1 MLESTGPLVMNPNRQ
16 DEPEINFDQV
26 AERLR
31 SVFGS
36 RGGGR
41 GMRGRGLGLFVFGV
55 FGLALIIWL
64 STGFYSVQPGE
75 QAALRQFGV
84 YQTGDPS
91 AFVGGTEPG
100 LHWYFPAPIG
110 TRSIVQVDEIRRL
123 ELGIRGNTPIPVES
137 LMISGDTNIVD
148 VQLLIQYNIKDVEDF
163 LFQVVDPGGTVIKG
177 AAESALRQVVGQRNI
192 DDVLTTEKEAVQ
204 ADTAL
209 ELQRLLDLYETG
221 INITEV
227 KLQNV
232 RPPSQVQDA
241 FDDVVRARED
251 KDRIINLAQ
260 AYEADVLPRAEGE
273 ALRVLQLAE
282 GFKQE
287 KIADATGQSERFLA
301 VLAEYEKSRDVT
313 RQRLYL
319 EAMEQILP
327 GISKYIIAEESGGSL
342 LQFLPLTSDGTDA
355 TAGQLGPLE
364 P

>member
-1 MLESTGPLVMNPNRQ
+1 MNPNRQ

-26 AERLR
+26 TERLR
-31 SVFGS
+31 SVFGN
-36 RGGGR
+36 RGGGGR
-41 GMRGRGLGLFVFGV
+41 GIRDRGLGLFVFAV
-55 FGLALIIWL
+55 FTLALIIWL

-75 QAALRQFGV
+75 QAALRRFGI

-110 TRSIVQVDEIRRL
+110 TRSVVQVDEIRRL
-123 ELGIRGNTPIPVES
+123 ELGFRGNTPIPVES

-148 VQLLIQYNIKDVEDF
+148 VQLLVQYNIKDLEDF
-163 LFQVVDPGGTVIKG
+163 LFQVVDPGGAVIKG

-221 INITEV
+221 INVTEV

-260 AYEADVLPRAEGE
+260 AYEADVLPRALGE
-273 ALRVLQLAE
+273 AQRVLELAE
-282 GFKQE
+282 AFKQQ

-327 GISKYIIAEESGGSL
+327 GISKYIIDEESGGSL
-342 LQFLPLTSDGTDA
+342 LQFLPLTSDGTE
-355 TAGQLGPLE
+355 TSTGQLGPLE

>member
-1 MLESTGPLVMNPNRQ
+1 M
-16 DEPEINFDQV
+16 
-26 AERLR
+26 
-31 SVFGS
+31 
-36 RGGGR
+36 
-41 GMRGRGLGLFVFGV
+41 
-55 FGLALIIWL
+55 
-64 STGFYSVQPGE
+64 
-75 QAALRQFGV
+75 
-84 YQTGDPS
+84 
-91 AFVGGTEPG
+91 
-100 LHWYFPAPIG
+100 
-110 TRSIVQVDEIRRL
+110 
-123 ELGIRGNTPIPVES
+123 
-137 LMISGDTNIVD
+137 
-148 VQLLIQYNIKDVEDF
+148 
-163 LFQVVDPGGTVIKG
+163 IKG

-221 INITEV
+221 INVTEV

-251 KDRIINLAQ
+251 KDRIVNLAQ
-260 AYEADVLPRAEGE
+260 AYEADVLPRARGE
-273 ALRVLQLAE
+273 AQRVLELAE
-282 GFKQE
+282 AFRQQ

-342 LQFLPLTSDGTDA
+342 LQFLPLTSDGTDSA
-355 TAGQLGPLE
+355 GGQLGPLE

>member
-1 MLESTGPLVMNPNRQ
+1 MNPNQ
-16 DEPEINFDQV
+16 QEQPEINFDQV

-31 SVFGS
+31 SMFGN
-36 RGGGR
+36 RGGG
-41 GMRGRGLGLFVFGV
+41 GMVRGRGLGLFIFGI
-55 FGLALIIWL
+55 FTLAFIIWAG
-64 STGFYSVQPGE
+64 SGFYTVQPGE
-75 QAALRQFGV
+75 RAALRKFGA
-84 YQTGDPS
+84 YQQGDS
-91 AFVGGTEPG
+91 SSFIGGTLPG
-100 LHWYFPAPIG
+100 LHWFFPAPIG
-110 TRSIVQVDEIRRL
+110 TRATVQVDEIRRL

-148 VQLLIQYNIKDVEDF
+148 VQLLVQYNVKDVENF
-163 LFQVVDPGGTVIKG
+163 LFRVVDPGGAVIKG
-177 AAESALRQVVGQRNI
+177 AAESALRLVVGQRII

-204 ADTAL
+204 ADTRS

-260 AYEADVLPRAEGE
+260 AYEADILPRAEGE
-273 ALRVLQLAE
+273 AQRVLELAE
-282 GFKQE
+282 AFKQE
-287 KIADATGQSERFLA
+287 KVADATGQSERFLA
-301 VLAEYEKSRDVT
+301 VLTEYRKSKDVT

-319 EAMEQILP
+319 EAMEEVLP
-327 GISKYIIAEESGGSL
+327 GITKYIIADESGGNL
-342 LQFLPLTSDGTDA
+342 LQFLPLTNEGTDGT
-355 TAGQLGPLE
+355 GGGFGPLE

>member
-1 MLESTGPLVMNPNRQ
+1 MNPNRQ

-31 SVFGS
+31 SMFGG
-36 RGGGR
+36 RTGGGAV
-41 GMRGRGLGLFVFGV
+41 RGRGLGLFIFGI
-55 FGLALIIWL
+55 FALALIIWL

-75 QAALRQFGV
+75 QGALRRFGI
-84 YQTGDPS
+84 YQRGDS
-91 AFVGGTEPG
+91 GAFVGGTEPG

-110 TRSIVQVDEIRRL
+110 TRAIVQVDEIRRL
-123 ELGIRGNTPIPVES
+123 EIGIRGNTPIPVES

-148 VQLLIQYNIKDVEDF
+148 VQLLVQYNIKDVENF
-163 LFQVVDPGGTVIKG
+163 LFRVADPGGEVIKG
-177 AAESALRQVVGQRNI
+177 AAESALRQVVGQRDI

-209 ELQRLLDLYETG
+209 ELQRLLDLYDTG

-251 KDRIINLAQ
+251 KARIVNLAQ
-260 AYEADVLPRAEGE
+260 AYEADILPRALGE
-273 ALRVLQLAE
+273 AQRVLELAE
-282 GFKQE
+282 AFKQE
-287 KIADATGQSERFLA
+287 QVADATGQSERFLA
-301 VLAEYEKSRDVT
+301 VLAEYRKSKNVT

-319 EAMEQILP
+319 EAMEDILP
-327 GISKYIIAEESGGSL
+327 GISKYIISDESGGNL
-342 LQFLPLTSDGTDA
+342 LQFLPLTDDGANGT
-355 TAGQLGPLE
+355 GSQFSPLE

>member
-1 MLESTGPLVMNPNRQ
+1 MNPNRQ
-16 DEPEINFDQV
+16 EEPEINFDQV
-26 AERLR
+26 TERLR
-31 SVFGS
+31 SVFGG

-41 GMRGRGLGLFVFGV
+41 KVRARGFGLLVFGI
-55 FGLALIIWL
+55 FGLAFIIWM

-75 QAALRQFGV
+75 QAALRRFGV
-84 YQTGDPS
+84 YLTGDSS

-110 TRSIVQVDEIRRL
+110 TRSVVQVDEIRRL
-123 ELGIRGNTPIPVES
+123 ELGFRGTTPIPVES

-148 VQLLIQYNIKDVEDF
+148 VQLLVQYNIKDVENF
-163 LFQVVDPGGTVIKG
+163 LFRVVDPGGAVIKG

-204 ADTAL
+204 ADTEL

-221 INITEV
+221 INVTEV

-251 KDRIINLAQ
+251 KDRIVNLAQ
-260 AYEADVLPRAEGE
+260 AYEADVLPRARGE
-273 ALRVLQLAE
+273 AQRVLELAE
-282 GFKQE
+282 AFRQE

-301 VLAEYEKSRDVT
+301 VLAEYRKSEDVT

-319 EAMEQILP
+319 EAMEDILP
-327 GISKYIIAEESGGSL
+327 GITKYIIAEESGGSL
-342 LQFLPLTSDGTDA
+342 LQFLPLTGEGSSGTS
-355 TAGQLGPLE
+355 GQLGPLE